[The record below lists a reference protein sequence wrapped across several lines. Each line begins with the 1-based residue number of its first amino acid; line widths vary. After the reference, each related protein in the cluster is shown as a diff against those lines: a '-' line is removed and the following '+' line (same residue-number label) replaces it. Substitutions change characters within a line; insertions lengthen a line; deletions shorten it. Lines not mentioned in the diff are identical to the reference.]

1 MRALKQIIDLVLF
14 KMKYCVLP
22 GLPGGQSH
30 TFQDDQHHF
39 LHQSL
44 VIAISSHLAVQSS
57 LPSEPQGLF
66 VGNLGEESVESDQP
80 GKGNSIRLVRGDKM
94 EH

>member
-1 MRALKQIIDLVLF
+1 MRALKQIIDLVL

-30 TFQDDQHHF
+30 TFQYDQHHF
-39 LHQSL
+39 LHESL
-44 VIAISSHLAVQSS
+44 VISVSSHLRLRSS
-57 LPSEPQGLF
+57 VTSEPQGLF

-80 GKGNSIRLVRGDKM
+80 GKGNSISGV
-94 EH
+94 

>member
-30 TFQDDQHHF
+30 TFQYDQHHF
-39 LHQSL
+39 LHESL
-44 VIAISSHLAVQSS
+44 VISVSSPLRLKSS
-57 LPSEPQGLF
+57 VTSEPQGLF

-80 GKGNSIRLVRGDKM
+80 GKGNSIRLVRRDKM